1 MIKCTSMNLNYEEH
15 STTGLYQIMT
25 QDYLNFIKVN
35 IVDFRSSTSFMCIVF
50 VLYLVLRCM
59 IKEKQLL
66 LLRDIQIYFNIV
78 KRVVTVFRHIDS
90 LSRRALYMDMQIDIF
105 LTKYLVMF
113 KYSNNLRQILW
124 SISLLTRFFIFCLKE
139 CSL

>member
-1 MIKCTSMNLNYEEH
+1 MILVSDQSTTLKFFSSTWKLIKCTSKLTPVCIQIWLANEPELWRTFNHRFISE
-15 STTGLYQIMT
+15 IMT

-35 IVDFRSSTSFMCIVF
+35 IVDFRSSTSLMCIVF
-50 VLYLVLRCM
+50 VLCLVLRCM

-90 LSRRALYMDMQIDIF
+90 LSRRAQYMDM
-105 LTKYLVMF
+105 
-113 KYSNNLRQILW
+113 
-124 SISLLTRFFIFCLKE
+124 
-139 CSL
+139 